1 MRAVFNFARPART
14 LGLMLGA
21 ALCLS
26 AAGPAAAQNRWDDK
40 VVIKRPESKP
50 GRKPALRQPARR
62 APSTQRAALL
72 TLQWRVLRF
81 TDEGLRK
88 VVGVSDDLSI
98 NDTFS
103 PRDRLV
109 IALKPNQ
116 SGYLYV
122 IRQPSS
128 GGDGQLLFPTRNYN
142 GGKNYVVKDQEY
154 VLPSDCSDFSVPCW
168 LNFPPKPGKETLTL
182 VFSRDQ
188 IDELPNSAP
197 PAGRTQTVGAARLA
211 ALAAASEQKL
221 TRVRGLSIDGIWVR
235 NTNAANNEEII
246 ETLTLNNAGA
256 ARPGGAASGN

>member
-1 MRAVFNFARPART
+1 MRAVSS
-14 LGLMLGA
+14 LMIAVALCALGA
-21 ALCLS
+21 GA
-26 AAGPAAAQNRWDDK
+26 AAAQNRWDDK

-50 GRKPALRQPARR
+50 GRKPAPRQAARR
-62 APSTQRAALL
+62 APSMQRAALL
-72 TLQWRVLRF
+72 TLQWRVLKF
-81 TDEGLRK
+81 TDEGLRR
-88 VVGVSDDLSI
+88 VVGVNDALSI
-98 NDTFS
+98 SETFS

-109 IALKPNQ
+109 IAVKPNQ

-122 IRQPSS
+122 VRHPST

-142 GGKNYVVKDQEY
+142 GGKNYVLKDQEF

-168 LNFPPKPGKETLTL
+168 LNLAPAPGKETLTL

-197 PAGRTQTVGAARLA
+197 AAGGPPTVSAARLA
-211 ALAAASEQKL
+211 ALASASEQRL